1 MQNTNFLNCVIV
13 DDEPL
18 AIEGLKRQLKSL
30 DFLNLSATFH
40 SAIEASSFLE
50 TNNVDL
56 LFLDVNMPHLS
67 GIGMV
72 KSLSRRPLVIF
83 TTAHPDHALEAF
95 KVDAVDYLLK
105 PFSFENLVKA
115 VNKAL
120 LMLKVKTQ
128 QDSSEHFF
136 VKSEGKFHRLYF
148 DDIKFVEG
156 MKDYVKIHTDKESL
170 AVAMNLSSIID
181 KLPPATFVRVHK
193 SYIVNKNRITK
204 FDSFELMLDT
214 LTIPIGNVYRDTVLE
229 EVLSDDLIKR

>member
-148 DDIKFVEG
+148 DDIKYVEG

-181 KLPPATFVRVHK
+181 KLPPATFARVHK

-214 LTIPIGNVYRDTVLE
+214 VTIPIGNVYRDTVLE

>member
-1 MQNTNFLNCVIV
+1 MQNINFLNCVIV

-148 DDIKFVEG
+148 DDIKYVEG

-181 KLPPATFVRVHK
+181 KLPAATFARVHK

-214 LTIPIGNVYRDTVLE
+214 VTIPIGNVYRDTVLE

>member
-1 MQNTNFLNCVIV
+1 MQNINFLNCVIV

-148 DDIKFVEG
+148 DDIKYVEG

-181 KLPPATFVRVHK
+181 KLPPATFARVHK

-214 LTIPIGNVYRDTVLE
+214 VTIPIGNVYRDTVLE